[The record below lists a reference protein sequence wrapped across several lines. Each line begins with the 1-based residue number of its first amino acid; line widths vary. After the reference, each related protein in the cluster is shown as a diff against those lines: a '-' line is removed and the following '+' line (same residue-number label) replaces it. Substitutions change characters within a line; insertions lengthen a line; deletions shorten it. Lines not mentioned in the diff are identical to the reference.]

1 MVKNTY
7 WPHRANFERLQR
19 SSLAWSLLCPGP
31 MVDRAPVGLGTLRVS
46 IDRLPV
52 SISRASRLLPAP
64 LLLPIFASKIPEMI
78 IPYADAA
85 ALMLAHLGAEGEA
98 GASPCWRG
106 LARGDEGSQEHV
118 GCHTDVA
125 PD

>member
-1 MVKNTY
+1 MPMVKNTY

-31 MVDRAPVGLGTLRVS
+31 MVDRAPVGLSTLRVS

-52 SISRASRLLPAP
+52 PISRASRLLPAP
-64 LLLPIFASKIPEMI
+64 LLLPIFASKIPEVI

-85 ALMLAHLGAEGEA
+85 ALMLAHLGAEGELV
-98 GASPCWRG
+98 R
-106 LARGDEGSQEHV
+106 RRV
-118 GCHTDVA
+118 GVA
-125 PD
+125 LPVGMKGRKSTWAATPT